1 MMRTLITGRLLGS
14 FTVEGFPPEVVLPA
28 SHPAPR
34 EFEGDSRNSRT
45 ASKLREIV
53 EIHAQTA
60 VGFVKVGK
68 AETAFFGVLK
78 TLFILPVFTVP
89 TFPSSQIYNIK
100 QLNYK

>member
-1 MMRTLITGRLLGS
+1 
-14 FTVEGFPPEVVLPA
+14 
-28 SHPAPR
+28 
-34 EFEGDSRNSRT
+34 
-45 ASKLREIV
+45 LREIV

>member
-1 MMRTLITGRLLGS
+1 MTRTLTTERLLES
-14 FTVEGFPPEVVLPA
+14 STVEGFPLEVVLPA

-60 VGFVKVGK
+60 VGCVKDGK
-68 AETAFFGVLK
+68 AETAFL
-78 TLFILPVFTVP
+78 TL
-89 TFPSSQIYNIK
+89 S
-100 QLNYK
+100 

>member
-1 MMRTLITGRLLGS
+1 MR
-14 FTVEGFPPEVVLPA
+14 GFRYNLFCPHRIPHPE
-28 SHPAPR
+28 
-34 EFEGDSRNSRT
+34 N
-45 ASKLREIV
+45 LREIV

-100 QLNYK
+100 QLIINSIKDLI

>member
-1 MMRTLITGRLLGS
+1 LGS
-14 FTVEGFPPEVVLPA
+14 PLELVLLA
-28 SHPAPR
+28 KNAPL

-45 ASKLREIV
+45 ARKLREIV
-53 EIHAQTA
+53 KIHAQTA

-89 TFPSSQIYNIK
+89 TFPSSQSYNIK
-100 QLNYK
+100 QLIINSIKDLI